1 MTASAH
7 AIDDRRRVD
16 VIHSAIDRA
25 LSAFP
30 QDVAH
35 KARPLIRAMMAP
47 RVYSGRPDAWG
58 GSQLTGDGFPF
69 ELSLCTADHR
79 LRFTAEPGR
88 RDLTPEQRFDFA
100 IAALQRCGASVP
112 AHIVETCRAIH
123 RNAVLNYGAWVGCR
137 VSSEGHAL
145 KLYVEVPE
153 AQRTTLPTPHFTLPD
168 RSIVMRM
175 LAYSSGGVESYVRV
189 PSLEPRHLPAI
200 LAPAGLEDRAGELL
214 EFLREAYG
222 CRIGA
227 RVPGPSVGVS
237 FTGTVSAPRVTVYL
251 FARSLWGSDA
261 RIRRQFVRIASA
273 YGWNPDTYLQVTAP
287 IAARDSWQ
295 TYHGLFGV
303 TLDRSTMSFAI
314 GVRPVCA

>member
-1 MTASAH
+1 M
-7 AIDDRRRVD
+7 
-16 VIHSAIDRA
+16 IHSAIDRA

-47 RVYSGRPDAWG
+47 RVSSDRRDAWG
-58 GSQLTGDGFPF
+58 GSRLTGDGFPF
-69 ELSLCTADHR
+69 ELSFCTADHR
-79 LRFTAEPGR
+79 LRFAVEPGG
-88 RDLTPEQRFDFA
+88 RDLTPAQRFDFA
-100 IAALQRCGASVP
+100 VAALQRCGAPVP
-112 AHIVETCRAIH
+112 AHIVETCRVIH
-123 RNAVLNYGAWVGCR
+123 RNAILNYGAWVGCR

-153 AQRTTLPTPHFTLPD
+153 AQRATLPTPPVTLPD
-168 RSIVMRM
+168 RSIAMRM
-175 LAYSSGGVESYVRV
+175 MAYSSNGFESYVRV
-189 PSLEPRHLPAI
+189 PSLEPRHLAAV
-200 LAPAGLEDRAGELL
+200 LAAAGLEHRAGELL
-214 EFLREAYG
+214 DVLREAYG
-222 CRIGA
+222 CRIRG
-227 RVPGPSVGVS
+227 RLPGPSVGVS
-237 FTGTVSAPRVTVYL
+237 FAGTESAPRVTVYV

-273 YGWNPDTYLQVTAP
+273 DGWNPDTYLQVTAP
-287 IAARDSWQ
+287 MAARESWQ